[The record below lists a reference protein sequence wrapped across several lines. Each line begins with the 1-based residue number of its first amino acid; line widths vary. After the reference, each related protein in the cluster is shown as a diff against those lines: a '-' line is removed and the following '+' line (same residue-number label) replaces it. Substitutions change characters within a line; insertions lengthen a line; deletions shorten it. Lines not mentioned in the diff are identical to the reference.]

1 MFSKNNSQ
9 LGKVILVGAGPG
21 DPELITLKALRY
33 LQQADVIITDRL
45 VSSELLAWA
54 KPNSEIIFAGKQ
66 GGNPSSTSQQS
77 INELLIEYA
86 SQHKLVVRLKGGD
99 VSVFSNVFDELET
112 LVAHQIPF
120 EIVPGITAASGAS
133 AYAGIPLTARGYADS
148 VRFLIYTKP
157 AAVDNQLL
165 KEWAET
171 NDTLVF
177 YMASLE
183 LTSLVERLIENN
195 IDTTVWVAAIEQATT
210 PCQRVHSYP
219 IHEFLANIRD
229 ITLASPTLVI
239 IGKVAQLYHQF
250 NWFDKGNKL
259 YNGTDY
265 FRTITKQVS
274 EKLIA

>member
-1 MFSKNNSQ
+1 MFIKNNSQ
-9 LGKVILVGAGPG
+9 SGKVVLVGAGPG

-45 VSSELLAWA
+45 VSPELLEWA
-54 KPNSEIIFAGKQ
+54 KPHSEIIFAGKQ
-66 GGNPSSTSQQS
+66 GGNSNSSSQKS
-77 INELLIEYA
+77 INELLIDSA

-133 AYAGIPLTARGYADS
+133 AYAGIPLTAQGYAAS
-148 VRFLIYTKP
+148 VRFLIYTNP
-157 AAVDNQLL
+157 ATVSNSLL

-177 YMASLE
+177 YMASME
-183 LTSLVERLIENN
+183 LTSLLERLIENN
-195 IDTTVWVAAIEQATT
+195 IDHINWVAAIEQATT

-219 IHEFLANIRD
+219 IHQFLNSTKG
-229 ITLASPTLVI
+229 ITFASPTLII
-239 IGKVAQLYHQF
+239 IGKVVQLHHQF
-250 NWFDKGNKL
+250 NWFDVNKSKE
-259 YNGTDY
+259 GTDY
-265 FRTITKQVS
+265 FKTITTQ
-274 EKLIA
+274 LARN